1 MPIRAEW
8 RKTFYGREWRAYRRA
23 LIAVRGAVCRDC
35 GRAIA
40 RYVNL
45 CHETHDPRTSSIRVV
60 CPGCHSRRDAGH
72 RIAVIRRRRA
82 EACGQLWLLP
92 EIEFASVPV
101 WEIPADAI
109 RAIYAQ
115 GSLFA

>member
-8 RKTFYGREWRAYRRA
+8 RKTFYGPAWRRYRDA

-40 RYVNL
+40 RYVNVS
-45 CHETHDPRTSSIRVV
+45 HETHDPRTSSTRIR
-60 CPGCHSRRDAGH
+60 CAACHARADAPH

-82 EACGQLWLLP
+82 EASGQLWLLP
-92 EIEFASVPV
+92 EIEFASVPA
-101 WEIPADAI
+101 WEIPPDAI

-115 GSLFA
+115 GSLF

>member
-40 RYVNL
+40 RYVNVS
-45 CHETHDPRTSSIRVV
+45 HETHDPRTSSTRIR
-60 CPGCHSRRDAGH
+60 CAGCHARADAPH

-82 EACGQLWLLP
+82 EASGQLWLLP
-92 EIEFASVPV
+92 EIQYASVPA
-101 WEIPADAI
+101 WEIPQDAI

-115 GSLFA
+115 GRLF